1 MARRHDEHVGGGQE
15 PLGVGP
21 EAEHARAGGGELVA
35 LGAVAGDEHRRAG
48 NAARGP
54 DGEQRVLAG
63 LELAEVE
70 DRDLVVAQAE
80 LGAHGGP
87 VHGWRRLDGVVDDLE
102 APGVQGSSS
111 SRSAWEVQTVTSAA
125 SQAACSARADGGA
138 ARGESAG

>member
-1 MARRHDEHVGGGQE
+1 MARRHDEHVGGRQE

-102 APGVQGSSS
+102 APGVQRRELVALGMGG
-111 SRSAWEVQTVTSAA
+111 
-125 SQAACSARADGGA
+125 ADGDVGGFAGGVQRAADHGA
-138 ARGESAG
+138 AGP